1 MAAGNRGR
9 SNVAPAASTGRVGNG
24 AAPPL
29 CA

>member
-9 SNVAPAASTGRVGNG
+9 SDVAPPASTGSVGNG
-24 AAPPL
+24 AGPPL

>member
-9 SNVAPAASTGRVGNG
+9 ANVAPAASIGNVGNG
-24 AAPPL
+24 AGPAL